1 MPRSAEAFGQQAL
14 EFIEEVDR
22 LGSPA
27 SVVEAV
33 YRVIRTFGFD
43 GLFFAE
49 LDPRPIHKFDD
60 FVLASRC
67 PTEFGPIYT
76 ERNYAAVDANIRRA
90 RRSTHT
96 FEWSEAGY
104 ADDDGEPH
112 TVEFLRFLSDFGFP
126 RGFVV
131 PIHGPCGFV
140 AGVAL
145 AGRTFDLSA
154 KTKPTLHIIT
164 LYAFDRIH
172 QLAAAESEKNP
183 PLTLREREVLAWS
196 AQGKS
201 AWEIGEILHLAKRTV
216 DEHAKTAMRKLGAT
230 TRTQAVAIAIRQ
242 RLFEA

>member
-1 MPRSAEAFGQQAL
+1 MPRSAKVFGEEAL

-22 LGSPA
+22 LGNPA
-27 SVVEAV
+27 SVVETV
-33 YRVIRTFGFD
+33 YRMLGKFGFE

-49 LDPRPIHKFDD
+49 LDPRPIQKFDD
-60 FVLASRC
+60 IVLASRC
-67 PTEFGPIYT
+67 PTEFGPLYT
-76 ERNYAAVDANIRRA
+76 ERNYASVDANIRRA
-90 RRSTHT
+90 RRSSQT

-104 ADDDGEPH
+104 ADDDQEPH

-140 AGVAL
+140 AGVAV
-145 AGRTFDLSA
+145 AGRQLDLSA
-154 KTKPTLHIIT
+154 QTKPTIHIIM

-172 QLAAAESEKNP
+172 QLAATKSDTRT

-201 AWEIGEILHLAKRTV
+201 AWEIGEILSLAKRTV

-230 TRTQAVAIAIRQ
+230 TRTQAVAIAIRN
-242 RLFEA
+242 RLFEP